1 MLTSTFN
8 AFVNKQFQESFD
20 TTLMRIMKNSLKKK
34 NQLLFFYNK
43 KFQKEFRKP
52 IFEGIY

>member
-8 AFVNKQFQESFD
+8 EFVNKQFQESFD
-20 TTLMRIMKNSLKKK
+20 TTLMRNMKNSLKKNK

-43 KFQKEFRKP
+43 KFQKKFHKP
-52 IFEGIY
+52 IF